1 MTDDS
6 RLRILASEHL
16 PDGVA
21 SEIEFL
27 EFFRHLLRAM
37 GNDLEAQG
45 AQVRVVC
52 WLVPGSVHHYIVVR
66 ESRTGRLRCRLE
78 IAIAARVSPGEL
90 DRHATHLARIMGEA
104 LNLACIPLPPDDPGS
119 SR

>member
-27 EFFRHLLRAM
+27 EFFRHLLRAT
-37 GNDLEAQG
+37 GNDLEAQET
-45 AQVRVVC
+45 QVRVVC

-78 IAIAARVSPGEL
+78 IAIAARVSG
-90 DRHATHLARIMGEA
+90 RAGSAR
-104 LNLACIPLPPDDPGS
+104 DS
-119 SR
+119 SRAHVGRSTQLGVHPAAAG